1 MNRDHTGSILQLPLV
16 FTPRANKGFN
26 GASRTPF
33 KRLATT
39 PQCSIPCKLNSWA
52 STLACPKQGSLA
64 GSSLIRPSVGS
75 AWCECLGEVAPVS
88 EPQHLAHP
96 AATLPSCGASVKS
109 ELHAPSWV
117 GVCSWATTTH
127 QKDVLESAFCALFLE
142 IHLFFVSLQGL
153 VSPGLPV
160 SSYPGTYRLESTG
173 KIPANW
179 AMGLGGRL

>member
-33 KRLATT
+33 KRLPTT

-75 AWCECLGEVAPVS
+75 AWCECLGEWTRA
-88 EPQHLAHP
+88 
-96 AATLPSCGASVKS
+96 GASQRTAAFRS
-109 ELHAPSWV
+109 PSSNPRLRAGHRLRQSFMLPAGW
-117 GVCSWATTTH
+117 
-127 QKDVLESAFCALFLE
+127 ESAAGPQPPTRRTCLNL
-142 IHLFFVSLQGL
+142 HLVLCYWKYIYSLSVS
-153 VSPGLPV
+153 
-160 SSYPGTYRLESTG
+160 
-173 KIPANW
+173 KD
-179 AMGLGGRL
+179 